1 MYLSDICYLK
11 LCLGGFMNSF
21 LRCFLNSFSATL
33 GTVFFTASASTL
45 YANDGLDKNLPV
57 IGKPIPNG
65 INFQPPVTELARDIQ
80 WLDNVLLVII
90 TLISIFVSALLVWVF
105 IRYNRKANPTPSST
119 THNTPI
125 EILWTIIP
133 VFILIGIG
141 VISLPILLKQL
152 RIPDSDVVIKA
163 TGAQWY
169 WSYDYPQHNFSFD
182 SVMLEKEELAE
193 FGYSQDEYLLA
204 TDNPVVVPVNKNI
217 TVQVTASDVIHAW
230 KVMSFGVHQDG
241 VPGRLAELWF
251 KPEKEGVYFGQCSEL
266 CGLNHSYMPIVV
278 KVVSQEEY
286 EAWLKRSVEKFASIS
301 GKRQKSIALA
311 EKN

>member
-1 MYLSDICYLK
+1 
-11 LCLGGFMNSF
+11 MNSF
-21 LRCFLNSFSATL
+21 LRCLFNMFMVAI
-33 GTVFFTASASTL
+33 GTFFFTAPASTL
-45 YANDGLDKNLPV
+45 FASDGLDKNLPV

-90 TLISIFVSALLVWVF
+90 TLISIFVSALLIWVF
-105 IRYNRKANPTPSST
+105 IRYNRKSNPTPSST
-119 THNTPI
+119 THNTPV

-278 KVVSQEEY
+278 KVVSEEEY
-286 EAWLKRSVEKFASIS
+286 KEWLKRASDKFASIT
-301 GKRQKSIALA
+301 GDRQKSIALA
-311 EKN
+311 ENN

>member
-1 MYLSDICYLK
+1 MSSFYRHFLK
-11 LCLGGFMNSF
+11 IFWAPVVSLLLIVSGSS
-21 LRCFLNSFSATL
+21 LL
-33 GTVFFTASASTL
+33 
-45 YANDGLDKNLPV
+45 ANDGLDKDLPV

-105 IRYNRKANPTPSST
+105 IRYNRKTNPTPSST

-125 EILWTIIP
+125 EILWTIVP

-141 VISLPILLKQL
+141 IISLPILLKQL
-152 RIPDSDVVIKA
+152 RIPESDVVIKA

-169 WSYDYPQHNFSFD
+169 WSYDYPQHDFSFD
-182 SVMLEKEELAE
+182 SVMLEKEELE
-193 FGYSQDEYLLA
+193 KFGYSQDEYLLA

-230 KVMSFGVHQDG
+230 KIMSFGVHQDG

-278 KVVSQEEY
+278 KVVSQKEY

-301 GKRQKSIALA
+301 GDRPKSFALA
-311 EKN
+311 ENN

>member
-1 MYLSDICYLK
+1 
-11 LCLGGFMNSF
+11 MNCF
-21 LRCFLNSFSATL
+21 LRCFLNMLTALTATVL
-33 GTVFFTASASTL
+33 FTASVSTL
-45 YANDGLDKNLPV
+45 FANDGLDKNLPV

-278 KVVSQEEY
+278 KVVSEEEY
-286 EAWLKRSVEKFASIS
+286 KEWLKRASEKFASIS
-301 GKRQKSIALA
+301 GDRQKSIALA

>member
-1 MYLSDICYLK
+1 MSSFYRHFLK
-11 LCLGGFMNSF
+11 IFWAPVVSLLFIVSGSS
-21 LRCFLNSFSATL
+21 LL
-33 GTVFFTASASTL
+33 
-45 YANDGLDKNLPV
+45 ANDGLDKGLPV

-125 EILWTIIP
+125 EILWTIVP

-141 VISLPILLKQL
+141 IISLPILLKQL
-152 RIPDSDVVIKA
+152 RIPESDVVIKA

-169 WSYDYPQHNFSFD
+169 WSYDYPQHDFSFD
-182 SVMLEKEELAE
+182 SVMLEKEELE
-193 FGYSQDEYLLA
+193 KFGYSQDEYLLA

-230 KVMSFGVHQDG
+230 KIMSFGVHQDG

-301 GKRQKSIALA
+301 DDRPKSFVLA
-311 EKN
+311 ENN

>member
-1 MYLSDICYLK
+1 MSSFYRHFLK
-11 LCLGGFMNSF
+11 IFWAPVVSLLFIVSGSS
-21 LRCFLNSFSATL
+21 LL
-33 GTVFFTASASTL
+33 
-45 YANDGLDKNLPV
+45 ANDGLDRDLPV
-57 IGKPIPNG
+57 IGKPIQNG

-80 WLDNVLLVII
+80 WLDNILLVII

-125 EILWTIIP
+125 EILWTIVP

-141 VISLPILLKQL
+141 IISLPILLKQL
-152 RIPDSDVVIKA
+152 RIPESDVVIKA

-169 WSYDYPQHNFSFD
+169 WSYDYPQHDFSFD
-182 SVMLEKEELAE
+182 SVMLEKEELE
-193 FGYSQDEYLLA
+193 KFGYSQDEYLLA

-230 KVMSFGVHQDG
+230 KIMSFGVHQDG

-301 GKRQKSIALA
+301 GDRPKSFALA
-311 EKN
+311 ENN

>member
-1 MYLSDICYLK
+1 MSSFYRHFLK
-11 LCLGGFMNSF
+11 IFWAPVVSF
-21 LRCFLNSFSATL
+21 LFIVSGSSLL
-33 GTVFFTASASTL
+33 
-45 YANDGLDKNLPV
+45 ANDGLDKDLPV

-125 EILWTIIP
+125 EILWTIVP

-141 VISLPILLKQL
+141 IISLPILLKQL
-152 RIPDSDVVIKA
+152 RIPESDVVIKA

-169 WSYDYPQHNFSFD
+169 WSYDYPQHDFSFD
-182 SVMLEKEELAE
+182 SVMLEKEELE
-193 FGYSQDEYLLA
+193 KFGYSQDEYLLA

-230 KVMSFGVHQDG
+230 KIMSFGVHQDG

-301 GKRQKSIALA
+301 GDRPKSFALV
-311 EKN
+311 ENN

>member
-1 MYLSDICYLK
+1 MSSFYRHFLK
-11 LCLGGFMNSF
+11 IF
-21 LRCFLNSFSATL
+21 LAPVVSLPFIVSGSSLL
-33 GTVFFTASASTL
+33 
-45 YANDGLDKNLPV
+45 ANDGLDKNLPV

-125 EILWTIIP
+125 EILWTIVP

-141 VISLPILLKQL
+141 IISLPILLKQL
-152 RIPDSDVVIKA
+152 RIPESDVVIKA

-169 WSYDYPQHNFSFD
+169 WSYDYPQHDFSFD
-182 SVMLEKEELAE
+182 SVMLEKEELE
-193 FGYSQDEYLLA
+193 KFGYSQDEYLLA

-230 KVMSFGVHQDG
+230 KIMSFGVHQDG

-286 EAWLKRSVEKFASIS
+286 EAWLKRSVEKFASVS
-301 GKRQKSIALA
+301 GDRPKSFALA
-311 EKN
+311 ENN

>member
-1 MYLSDICYLK
+1 MSSFYRHFLK
-11 LCLGGFMNSF
+11 IFWAPVVLLLFIVSGSS
-21 LRCFLNSFSATL
+21 LL
-33 GTVFFTASASTL
+33 
-45 YANDGLDKNLPV
+45 ANDGLDKDLPV

-125 EILWTIIP
+125 EILWTIVP

-141 VISLPILLKQL
+141 IISLPILLKQL
-152 RIPDSDVVIKA
+152 RIPESDVVIKA

-169 WSYDYPQHNFSFD
+169 WSYDYPQHDFSFD
-182 SVMLEKEELAE
+182 SVMLEKEELE
-193 FGYSQDEYLLA
+193 KFGYSQDEYLLA

-230 KVMSFGVHQDG
+230 KIMSFGVHQDG

-278 KVVSQEEY
+278 KVVSEEEY
-286 EAWLKRSVEKFASIS
+286 EAWLERSVEKFASIS
-301 GKRQKSIALA
+301 DDRPKSLVLA
-311 EKN
+311 ENN

>member
-1 MYLSDICYLK
+1 MS
-11 LCLGGFMNSF
+11 SF
-21 LRCFLNSFSATL
+21 LRHFLNIFMAPVA
-33 GTVFFTASASTL
+33 TVFFTASTSAL
-45 YANDGLDKNLPV
+45 LANDGLDKNLPV
-57 IGKPIPNG
+57 VGKPIPNG

-105 IRYNRKANPTPSST
+105 IRYNRKANPTPSAT

-141 VISLPILLKQL
+141 IISLPILLKQL

-169 WSYDYPQHNFSFD
+169 WSYDYPQHDFSFD

-278 KVVSQEEY
+278 KVVSEEEY
-286 EAWLKRSVEKFASIS
+286 KAWLKRASEKFASIS
-301 GKRQKSIALA
+301 GDRLKSIALA

>member
-1 MYLSDICYLK
+1 MSSFYRHFLK
-11 LCLGGFMNSF
+11 IFWAPVVLLLFIVSGSS
-21 LRCFLNSFSATL
+21 LL
-33 GTVFFTASASTL
+33 
-45 YANDGLDKNLPV
+45 ANDGLDKDLPV

-125 EILWTIIP
+125 EILWTIVP

-141 VISLPILLKQL
+141 IISLPILLKQL
-152 RIPDSDVVIKA
+152 RIPESDVVIKA

-169 WSYDYPQHNFSFD
+169 WSYDYPQHDFSFD
-182 SVMLEKEELAE
+182 SVMLEKEELE
-193 FGYSQDEYLLA
+193 KFGYSQDEYLLA

-230 KVMSFGVHQDG
+230 KIMSFGVHQDG

-278 KVVSQEEY
+278 KVVSEEEY
-286 EAWLKRSVEKFASIS
+286 EAWLERSVEKFASIS
-301 GKRQKSIALA
+301 DDRPKSFVLA
-311 EKN
+311 ENN

>member
-1 MYLSDICYLK
+1 MSSFYRHFLK
-11 LCLGGFMNSF
+11 IFWAPVVSLLFIVSGSS
-21 LRCFLNSFSATL
+21 LL
-33 GTVFFTASASTL
+33 
-45 YANDGLDKNLPV
+45 ANDGLDKDLPV

-125 EILWTIIP
+125 EILWTIVP

-141 VISLPILLKQL
+141 IISLPILLKQL
-152 RIPDSDVVIKA
+152 RIPESDVVIKA

-169 WSYDYPQHNFSFD
+169 WSYDYPQHDFSFD
-182 SVMLEKEELAE
+182 SVMLEKEELE
-193 FGYSQDEYLLA
+193 KFGYSQDEYLLA

-230 KVMSFGVHQDG
+230 KIMSFGVHQDG

-286 EAWLKRSVEKFASIS
+286 QAWLKRSVEKFASIS
-301 GKRQKSIALA
+301 GDRPKSFALA
-311 EKN
+311 ENN

>member
-1 MYLSDICYLK
+1 
-11 LCLGGFMNSF
+11 MNSF
-21 LRCFLNSFSATL
+21 LRHLFLGLFWVPLT
-33 GTVFFTASASTL
+33 TVLFVVFGSSL
-45 YANDGLDKNLPV
+45 MANDGLDKDLPV

-65 INFQPPVTELARDIQ
+65 LNFQPPVTELARDIQ

-105 IRYNRKANPTPSST
+105 IRYNRRANPTPSST

-125 EILWTIIP
+125 EILWTVIP

-141 VISLPILLKQL
+141 IISLPILLKQL
-152 RIPDSDVVIKA
+152 RVPESDVVIKA

-169 WSYDYPQHNFSFD
+169 WSYDYPQHDFSFD
-182 SVMLEKEELAE
+182 SVMLEKDELE
-193 FGYSQDEYLLA
+193 KFGYSQDEYLLA

-230 KVMSFGVHQDG
+230 KIMSFGVHQDG

-251 KPEKEGVYFGQCSEL
+251 KAEKEGVYFGQCSEL
-266 CGLNHSYMPIVV
+266 CGLNHAYMPIVV

>member
-1 MYLSDICYLK
+1 
-11 LCLGGFMNSF
+11 MNSF
-21 LRCFLNSFSATL
+21 LRCLLNMFVAAT
-33 GTVFFTASASTL
+33 GTVFFTASAPTL
-45 YANDGLDKNLPV
+45 FANDGLDKNLPV

-278 KVVSQEEY
+278 KVVSEEEY
-286 EAWLKRSVEKFASIS
+286 KEWLKRASEKFASIS
-301 GKRQKSIALA
+301 GDSQNSIALA

>member
-1 MYLSDICYLK
+1 MSSFYRHFLK
-11 LCLGGFMNSF
+11 IFWVPVVSLLFIVSGSS
-21 LRCFLNSFSATL
+21 LL
-33 GTVFFTASASTL
+33 
-45 YANDGLDKNLPV
+45 ANDGLDKNLPV

-125 EILWTIIP
+125 EILWTIVP

-141 VISLPILLKQL
+141 IISLPILLKQL
-152 RIPDSDVVIKA
+152 RIPESDVVIKA

-169 WSYDYPQHNFSFD
+169 WSYDYPQHDFSFD
-182 SVMLEKEELAE
+182 SVMLEKEELE
-193 FGYSQDEYLLA
+193 KFGYSQDEYLLA

-230 KVMSFGVHQDG
+230 KIMSFGVHQDG

-278 KVVSQEEY
+278 KVVSQEKY
-286 EAWLKRSVEKFASIS
+286 EAWLKRSVEKFANIS
-301 GKRQKSIALA
+301 GNRPETFALA
-311 EKN
+311 ENN

>member
-1 MYLSDICYLK
+1 MSSFYGHFLK
-11 LCLGGFMNSF
+11 IFWAPVVSLLFIVYGSS
-21 LRCFLNSFSATL
+21 LL
-33 GTVFFTASASTL
+33 
-45 YANDGLDKNLPV
+45 ANDGLDKDLPV

-125 EILWTIIP
+125 EILWTIVP

-141 VISLPILLKQL
+141 IISLPILLKQL
-152 RIPDSDVVIKA
+152 RIPESDVVIKA

-169 WSYDYPQHNFSFD
+169 WSYDYPQHDFSFD
-182 SVMLEKEELAE
+182 SVMLEKEELE
-193 FGYSQDEYLLA
+193 KFGYSQDEYLLA

-230 KVMSFGVHQDG
+230 KIMSFGVHQDG

-301 GKRQKSIALA
+301 GDRPKSFALA
-311 EKN
+311 ENN

>member
-1 MYLSDICYLK
+1 
-11 LCLGGFMNSF
+11 MNSF
-21 LRCFLNSFSATL
+21 LRYVLNMLMAAIS
-33 GTVFFTASASTL
+33 TVFFTASASIL
-45 YANDGLDKNLPV
+45 FANDGLDKNLPAV
-57 IGKPIPNG
+57 GKPIPNG

-278 KVVSQEEY
+278 KVVSEEEY
-286 EAWLKRSVEKFASIS
+286 KEWLKRASEKFASIS
-301 GKRQKSIALA
+301 GDRQKSIALA
-311 EKN
+311 KKN

>member
-1 MYLSDICYLK
+1 MSSFYRHFLK
-11 LCLGGFMNSF
+11 IFWAPVVSLLFIVSGSS
-21 LRCFLNSFSATL
+21 LL
-33 GTVFFTASASTL
+33 
-45 YANDGLDKNLPV
+45 ANDGLDKDLPV
-57 IGKPIPNG
+57 IGKPVPNG

-125 EILWTIIP
+125 EILWTIVP

-141 VISLPILLKQL
+141 IISLPILLKQL
-152 RIPDSDVVIKA
+152 RIPESDVVIKA

-169 WSYDYPQHNFSFD
+169 WSYDYPQHDFSFD
-182 SVMLEKEELAE
+182 SVMLEKEELE
-193 FGYSQDEYLLA
+193 KFGYSQDEYLLA

-230 KVMSFGVHQDG
+230 KIMSFGVHQDG

-278 KVVSQEEY
+278 KVVSEEEY
-286 EAWLKRSVEKFASIS
+286 EAWLERSLEKFASIS
-301 GKRQKSIALA
+301 GKRQKTIELV

>member
-1 MYLSDICYLK
+1 MSSFYRHFLK
-11 LCLGGFMNSF
+11 IFWGPVVSLLFIVYGSSV
-21 LRCFLNSFSATL
+21 L
-33 GTVFFTASASTL
+33 
-45 YANDGLDKNLPV
+45 ANDGLDKDLPV

-90 TLISIFVSALLVWVF
+90 TLISVFVSALLVWVF

-125 EILWTIIP
+125 EILWTIVP

-141 VISLPILLKQL
+141 IISLPILLKQL
-152 RIPDSDVVIKA
+152 RIPESDVVIKA

-169 WSYDYPQHNFSFD
+169 WSYDYPQHDFSFD
-182 SVMLEKEELAE
+182 SVMLEKEELE
-193 FGYSQDEYLLA
+193 KFGYSQDEYLLA

-230 KVMSFGVHQDG
+230 KIMSFGVHQDG

-301 GKRQKSIALA
+301 GDRPKSFALA
-311 EKN
+311 ENN

>member
-1 MYLSDICYLK
+1 MSSLLRDFIKIFMAPAATVLFAMY
-11 LCLGGFMNSF
+11 
-21 LRCFLNSFSATL
+21 
-33 GTVFFTASASTL
+33 ASAL
-45 YANDGLDKNLPV
+45 VANDGLDKNLPV

-141 VISLPILLKQL
+141 IISLPILLKQL

-169 WSYDYPQHNFSFD
+169 WSYDYPQHDFSFD
-182 SVMLEKEELAE
+182 SVMLEKDELE
-193 FGYSQDEYLLA
+193 KFGYSQDEYLLA

-230 KVMSFGVHQDG
+230 KIMSFGVHQDG

-251 KPEKEGVYFGQCSEL
+251 KAEKEGVYFGQCSEL
-266 CGLNHSYMPIVV
+266 CGLNHAYMPIVV

>member
-1 MYLSDICYLK
+1 MSSFYRHFLK
-11 LCLGGFMNSF
+11 IFWAPVVSLLLIVSGSS
-21 LRCFLNSFSATL
+21 LL
-33 GTVFFTASASTL
+33 
-45 YANDGLDKNLPV
+45 ANDGLDKDLPV

-105 IRYNRKANPTPSST
+105 IRYNRKTNPTPSST

-125 EILWTIIP
+125 EILWTIVP

-141 VISLPILLKQL
+141 IISLPILLKQL
-152 RIPDSDVVIKA
+152 RIPESDVVIKA

-169 WSYDYPQHNFSFD
+169 WSYDYPQHDFSFD
-182 SVMLEKEELAE
+182 SVMLEKEELE
-193 FGYSQDEYLLA
+193 KFGYSQDEYLLA

-230 KVMSFGVHQDG
+230 KIMSFGVHQDG

-251 KPEKEGVYFGQCSEL
+251 KPEKEGIYFGQCSEL

-301 GKRQKSIALA
+301 GDRPKSFALA
-311 EKN
+311 ENN

>member
-1 MYLSDICYLK
+1 MI
-11 LCLGGFMNSF
+11 SF
-21 LRCFLNSFSATL
+21 LRHLFLGLFWVPLITVLFVVFSSSL
-33 GTVFFTASASTL
+33 M
-45 YANDGLDKNLPV
+45 ANDGLDKDLPV

-65 INFQPPVTELARDIQ
+65 LNFQPPVTELARDIQ

-90 TLISIFVSALLVWVF
+90 TLISIFVSVLLVWVF

-125 EILWTIIP
+125 EILWTVIP

-141 VISLPILLKQL
+141 IISLPILFKQL
-152 RIPDSDVVIKA
+152 RIPESDVVIKA

-169 WSYDYPQHNFSFD
+169 WSYDYPQHDFSFD
-182 SVMLEKEELAE
+182 SVMLEKEELEE

-230 KVMSFGVHQDG
+230 KIMSFGVHQDG

-278 KVVSQEEY
+278 KVVSEEAY

-301 GKRQKSIALA
+301 GNRQKTIALA